1 MATNELVAVAILA
14 VNIWAATSGAMA
26 ARAWWPRHS
35 LRGAP
40 RSTRV
45 FYYSIIG
52 LMIAFA
58 ANAGLRAIHLCATWP
73 PTLTIA
79 SLDDLIWRSLGSLAC
94 IGMVY
99 AKLLALPP
107 PERARWNILTIVW
120 HPNPDLLVVRM
131 RNAFTRRMRR
141 RKEIDQ

>member
-1 MATNELVAVAILA
+1 MAKTELFAMAILA

-26 ARAWWPRHS
+26 ARAWWPRHP
-35 LRGAP
+35 LTHAA

-52 LMIAFA
+52 LMIAFG
-58 ANAGLRAIHLCATWP
+58 ANAALRAVQLCLTWP
-73 PTLTIA
+73 PALSIA
-79 SLDDLIWRSLGSLAC
+79 SLDDLIWRLLGGLAC

-99 AKLLALPP
+99 AKLLALPQ
-107 PERARWNILTIVW
+107 PERARWNIVTIVW
-120 HPNPDLLVVRM
+120 HPNPDLMVVRVL
-131 RNAFTRRMRR
+131 NAFTRRMRR